1 MTASQ
6 KIFITGASSGIGAA
20 MAMEYAKRGAALGLA
35 ARRKEKLEQIAQECS
50 TQGAKHVETYS
61 LDVKDADA
69 SERTAKEF
77 MSLGEEGIDTV
88 IANAGLAI
96 SDQLSKGESSRINH
110 LLNTN
115 ILGVT
120 NTIIPFIPQ
129 MKKQKQ
135 GKCVIVSSIAAFN
148 PMPYFGGYGASKVA
162 VRMLADSWRKT
173 LLKHN
178 IQFTTICP
186 GYIKSE
192 MTDVNEFHMPFL
204 MNTDVAARKMLR
216 AIDVGKKTYIF
227 PWQWRVLIHFKL
239 FNLMMRLMS

>member
-1 MTASQ
+1 
-6 KIFITGASSGIGAA
+6 
-20 MAMEYAKRGAALGLA
+20 
-35 ARRKEKLEQIAQECS
+35 
-50 TQGAKHVETYS
+50 
-61 LDVKDADA
+61 
-69 SERTAKEF
+69 

-148 PMPYFGGYGASKVA
+148 PMPYFGGYGASKAA
-162 VRMLADSWRKT
+162 VKMLADSWRKT

-186 GYIKSE
+186 RYIKTE

-204 MNTDVAARKMLR
+204 MDTDIAARKMLR
-216 AIDVGKKTYIF
+216 AIDAGKRTYIF